1 MENKRKKEAG
11 ITLIALVTTIIVII
25 LILTVTLILFN
36 RNKNTET
43 EQLQTIELTT
53 ELLDTENIERIG
65 YELKE
70 TEEEI
75 SSKYITAGKE
85 KYEIKADIKAG
96 ESTGET
102 EGKMIYVRGNYDNVN
117 IYKTEYKINKYEDKM
132 MQVSNILQQFEMICE
147 GYIGPLDE
155 YEETEQLYGESDAKF
170 ELPLEE
176 SIYNEERLYSKI
188 YKNEEKEYNINY
200 YKTGENITCE
210 LVRVL

>member
-1 MENKRKKEAG
+1 MSDKKKK
-11 ITLIALVTTIIVII
+11 TIILSIIIAII
-25 LILTVTLILFN
+25 LILVITLILFN
-36 RNKNTET
+36 RNENTEPK
-43 EQLQTIELTT
+43 QLQTIELTT
-53 ELLDTENIERIG
+53 ELLDVENIESLG
-65 YELKE
+65 YELEK

-75 SSKYITAGKE
+75 SSKYITTGKE
-85 KYEIKADIKAG
+85 KYEIKVNIVAG
-96 ESTGET
+96 EGAGAI

-117 IYKTEYKINKYEDKM
+117 IYKTEYKINKYEDKTT
-132 MQVSNILQQFEMICE
+132 QVSNILQQFEMICE

-176 SIYNEERLYSKI
+176 SIYNEGRLYSKT

>member
-1 MENKRKKEAG
+1 MSDKKKKIIVEA
-11 ITLIALVTTIIVII
+11 IIIAIILIIVI
-25 LILTVTLILFN
+25 TLMLFN
-36 RNKNTET
+36 RNKNTEP

-53 ELLDTENIERIG
+53 ELLDVENIESLE
-65 YELKE
+65 YELDE

-75 SSKYITAGKE
+75 SSKYISTGKE
-85 KYEIKADIKAG
+85 KYEIKANIKAG

-117 IYKTEYKINKYEDKM
+117 IYKTEYKINKYEDKTT
-132 MQVSNILQQFEMICE
+132 QVSNILQQFEMLCE
-147 GYIGPLDE
+147 EYIGPLDE

-176 SIYNEERLYSKI
+176 SIYNEERLYSKT
-188 YKNEEKEYNINY
+188 YKNEKKEYNINY

>member
-1 MENKRKKEAG
+1 MSDKKKKT
-11 ITLIALVTTIIVII
+11 IKVSIIIAII
-25 LILTVTLILFN
+25 LILVITLILFN
-36 RNKNTET
+36 KNKNE
-43 EQLQTIELTT
+43 EKEDLQTIELTT
-53 ELLDTENIERIG
+53 ELLDVENIESLE
-65 YELKE
+65 YELEE

-85 KYEIKADIKAG
+85 KYEIKANIKAG

-102 EGKMIYVRGNYDNVN
+102 EGKMIYVRGNYDNLN
-117 IYKTEYKINKYEDKM
+117 IYKTEYKINKYEDKTT
-132 MQVSNILQQFEMICE
+132 QVSNILEQFEMLCE
-147 GYIGPLDE
+147 EYIGPLDE

-188 YKNEEKEYNINY
+188 YKNNEKEYNINY

-210 LVRVL
+210 FVRVL

>member
-1 MENKRKKEAG
+1 MSDKKKK
-11 ITLIALVTTIIVII
+11 TIILSIIIAII
-25 LILTVTLILFN
+25 LILVIILILFN
-36 RNKNTET
+36 RNENIEP

-53 ELLDTENIERIG
+53 VLLDAENIEGLG
-65 YELKE
+65 YELDE
-70 TEEEI
+70 IEAEI
-75 SSKYITAGKE
+75 SSKYITTGKE
-85 KYEIKADIKAG
+85 KYEIKANVKAG

-102 EGKMIYVRGNYDNVN
+102 EGKMIYVRGNYDNLNV
-117 IYKTEYKINKYEDKM
+117 YKTEYKINKYEDKIT
-132 MQVSNILQQFEMICE
+132 QVSNILQQFEMLCE
-147 GYIGPLDE
+147 EYIGPLDE

-176 SIYNEERLYSKI
+176 SIYNEGRLYSKT

>member
-1 MENKRKKEAG
+1 MSDKKKKT
-11 ITLIALVTTIIVII
+11 IIASIIIAIILIIVI
-25 LILTVTLILFN
+25 TLILFN
-36 RNKNTET
+36 RNKNTEP

-53 ELLDTENIERIG
+53 ELLDAENVESLE
-65 YELKE
+65 YELDE

-75 SSKYITAGKE
+75 SSKYISTGKE
-85 KYEIKADIKAG
+85 KYEVKANVKAG
-96 ESTGET
+96 ESTEKT

-117 IYKTEYKINKYEDKM
+117 IYKTEYKINKYEDKTT
-132 MQVSNILQQFEMICE
+132 QVSNILQQFEMLCE

-155 YEETEQLYGESDAKF
+155 YEETEQLYGESNAKF

-176 SIYNEERLYSKI
+176 SIYNEGRLYSKT

>member
-1 MENKRKKEAG
+1 MSDRKKKT
-11 ITLIALVTTIIVII
+11 IIASIIIAIILIIVI
-25 LILTVTLILFN
+25 TLILFN
-36 RNKNTET
+36 RNKNTEP

-53 ELLDTENIERIG
+53 ELLDTENIESLG
-65 YELKE
+65 YELDE

-75 SSKYITAGKE
+75 SLKYVTTGKE
-85 KYEIKADIKAG
+85 KYEIKANIKAG

-117 IYKTEYKINKYEDKM
+117 IYKTEYKINKYEDKII
-132 MQVSNILQQFEMICE
+132 QVSNILQQFEMICE

-155 YEETEQLYGESDAKF
+155 YEETEQLYGESNAKF

-188 YKNEEKEYNINY
+188 YKNEEKKYNINY